1 MKVKLK
7 EDVTATGEN
16 VAVWHSDILGQ
27 NPEVVAMYLRA
38 TTFLMERGWSMSP
51 LTLAL
56 NNHNVIWVETMLGEP
71 MGGVVYEYH
80 SQNKQCYIVLIFTEE
95 KFRGQ
100 HVYSI
105 LQKAL
110 EEETIRIGGTS
121 IASMAHKD
129 NVARLKAGEREGM
142 TPQFLRLYKDLTPEV
157 ENIKRT
163 LVQRTGK
170 TWPELNREKWTGVTG
185 PNGRPL

>member
-1 MKVKLK
+1 MKLKLK
-7 EDVTATGEN
+7 EDQTATGET
-16 VAVWHSDILGQ
+16 VTVWHSDIFGQ
-27 NPEVVAMYLRA
+27 NPEVVGMYWRA
-38 TTFLMERGWSMSP
+38 TAFLMEKGWSMSP

-56 NNHNVIWVETMLGEP
+56 NNHNVIWVENMLGEP

-80 SQNKQCYIVLIFTEE
+80 SHNKQCYIVLIFTEE

-105 LQKAL
+105 LQRAL
-110 EEETIRIGGTS
+110 EEETIRVGGTS

-129 NVARLKAGEREGM
+129 NVARLRAGEREGM
-142 TPQFLRLYKDLTPEV
+142 TPQFYRLYKDLTPDV
-157 ENIKRT
+157 DKIKKD

-170 TWPELNREKWTGVTG
+170 SWPEINREKWTGVTG
-185 PNGRPL
+185 PGGRPL